1 MWTSLIQARLG
12 EAESLLEDL
21 IGMET
26 LSGREEPVVRRMES
40 AFREL
45 GDCPELR
52 EVPDSIKTDP
62 DYAGLELG
70 LEYAGRHNLHVRRG
84 EAQSRSVILQTHLD
98 VVPAGDWQDAYRPRR

>member
-1 MWTSLIQARLG
+1 
-12 EAESLLEDL
+12 
-21 IGMET
+21 
-26 LSGREEPVVRRMES
+26 MES

-45 GDCPELR
+45 GDLPELR

-84 EAQSRSVILQTHLD
+84 EAQGRSVILQTHLD
-98 VVPAGDWQDAYRPRR
+98 VVPAGDWQDAFRPRRDGDLIYGRGACDPSSIHSVTAARGIT